1 MPPRYYRSSGGD
13 LIRPSNHRGRCRIR
27 TAMTTATLNTI
38 LDPGRGATMEASLTA
53 VMANQSML
61 AEDLALVQRAAAGDV
76 RAFEQLYR
84 SHVDRIHG
92 LCCRLCHGDTARA
105 EQATQDA
112 FVRAWEKLA
121 SFRGESR
128 FGTWLHRLTVN
139 VVLGEHR
146 LLRRWVTFE
155 DEVQAGADGSDGA
168 DGLDPIEPVRQE
180 DIGARID
187 LEREL
192 ARLPK
197 GARTVLV
204 LHDIEGYQHDEISDL
219 TGIAVGTSK
228 AQLHRAR
235 RLLRAWLQ

>member
-1 MPPRYYRSSGGD
+1 
-13 LIRPSNHRGRCRIR
+13 
-27 TAMTTATLNTI
+27 MTTATLTV
-38 LDPGRGATMEASLTA
+38 RMEAGLTPA
-53 VMANQSML
+53 TANPSVQ
-61 AEDLALVQRAAAGDV
+61 ADDLALVRRAAEGDA
-76 RAFEQLYR
+76 RAFETLYR
-84 SHVDRIHG
+84 AHIDRIYG

-112 FVRAWEKLA
+112 FVRAWEKLG

-128 FGTWLHRLTVN
+128 FGTWMHRLTVN

-155 DEVQAGADGSDGA
+155 DEIQSGTDGVDGE
-168 DGLDPIEPVRQE
+168 DGLDPVEPVRQE

-187 LEREL
+187 LERAL
-192 ARLPK
+192 AKLPK

-235 RLLRAWLQ
+235 RLLRNWLQ